1 MSKVLETIAGWLE
14 SAAKWV
20 RSLRGGGQG
29 EEQ

>member
-1 MSKVLETIAGWLE
+1 MKTIIDTIAGWLE

-29 EEQ
+29 EE